1 MTVDTREKS
10 KLKGK
15 GDPCGKNEK
24 KFFAF
29 LDELDHFTHFTLI
42 SLQINQKLGKLASF
56 MYFVEVAKKQE
67 TRDKKYECV
76 SWFHY
81 HK

>member
-1 MTVDTREKS
+1 MTIKKDR
-10 KLKGK
+10 
-15 GDPCGKNEK
+15 CGNQIPRKQ
-24 KFFAF
+24 
-29 LDELDHFTHFTLI
+29 DFTLI